1 MLVRMQ
7 ELAPNEGKKL
17 MIGIEGVSVARYP
30 VQTHVITDQDRMT
43 EVVTKYAKP
52 HVQPGDVLFI
62 SERICAI
69 SQGRAFP
76 IDEIKPSR
84 LAKLLSKYVLK
95 TPHGIGIGSPWTME
109 LAIREAG
116 TPRILLAAALSAI
129 TKPFGI
135 RGVFYHVI
143 GNNINA
149 IDGPCDNTLP
159 PYNRYAK
166 LGPAKPD
173 KLANELSS
181 ILGIPVVIIDA
192 NDLGVNILGRS
203 NAAPTDEWCQAAFR
217 DNPLGQSRQQTPMAI
232 VRPMR

>member
-1 MLVRMQ
+1 MQ
-7 ELAPNEGKKL
+7 TELHANEGKNL
-17 MIGIEGVSVARYP
+17 TIDISGVSFARYP
-30 VQTHVITDQDRMT
+30 VQTHVITDQDIIADVLDTYVRR
-43 EVVTKYAKP
+43 
-52 HVQPGDVLFI
+52 HIQSGDVLFI

-76 IDEIKPSR
+76 IDNIKPSR
-84 LAKLLSKYVLK
+84 LALLLSKYVLK
-95 TPHGIGIGSPWTME
+95 TPAGIGIGSPWTME

-116 TPRILLAAALSAI
+116 TLRILFAAALSAI
-129 TKPFGI
+129 TKQFGI
-135 RGVFYHVI
+135 RGVFYKVI

-166 LGPAKPD
+166 LGPAKPN
-173 KLANELSS
+173 KLAKELSMH
-181 ILGIPVVIIDA
+181 IGIPVVIIDA

-203 NAAPTDEWCQAAFR
+203 PDAPADEWCQQAFR

-232 VRPMR
+232 IRKA

>member
-1 MLVRMQ
+1 MQ
-7 ELAPNEGKKL
+7 ELAPNEGKNL
-17 MIGIEGVSVARYP
+17 VIDIDGTSVSRYP
-30 VQTHVITDQDRMT
+30 VSTHIITDQDRMT
-43 EVVTKYAKP
+43 EVVETYAKP
-52 HVQPGDVLFI
+52 HIQEGDTLFI

-76 IDEIKPSR
+76 IAEIKPSR
-84 LAKLLSKYVLK
+84 LANILSKYVLK

-116 TPRILLAAALSAI
+116 APRILLAAALSAI

-173 KLANELSS
+173 KLAGELAKV
-181 ILGIPVVIIDA
+181 LGIPVVIIDA

-203 NAAPTDEWCQAAFR
+203 PDAPTDEWCQAAFQ

-232 VRPMR
+232 VRPMK